1 MTKTYMNGEANTD
14 QLTRLGDVSATRFC
28 CPTSQRRKTVPDRHA
43 ANDTT
48 QDQPRE
54 VDQAF
59 LRDLR
64 KTLESTNINFL
75 LGAGCSMPAFR
86 TLGNLEELR
95 VELEEKK
102 DSLGKNRDVIYRLIK
117 AEIDRRFFIGSI
129 YRNVEYVTDRKEG
142 SEDDIR
148 RTRAA
153 YKEFCTKA
161 IQTVANRESVDKP
174 KQVTF
179 FTSNYDLCMD
189 LALDE
194 AGIQTNSAYL
204 GRFSR
209 IVTQQTFGNRVFS
222 NGIGLGYRTEIP
234 SANLVKIHGC
244 ASWRDDGDRL
254 TIDDSYKILKEIKR
268 LFEAI
273 SRFGEHEPTIT
284 PNASEL
290 SESDATETNTEASVD
305 FETLKRQAEVTFER
319 TKQAEHGEENLVAKL
334 DELDQ
339 AQNKLAVVLPN
350 KGKFASTVLDETY
363 YDQLRR
369 LSNQLE
375 LPNTSL
381 LVMGFSFA
389 DEHIRS
395 LITRA
400 AKANPTLK
408 VIIFC
413 YSKKTSTA
421 IAKNLRYSP
430 EDYPNIELVIGPS
443 CKQAPEPEA
452 NDHQHLD
459 IHAITEILRK
469 ASA

>member
-1 MTKTYMNGEANTD
+1 M
-14 QLTRLGDVSATRFC
+14 
-28 CPTSQRRKTVPDRHA
+28 PDRHTT
-43 ANDTT
+43 NDTT
-48 QDQPRE
+48 HVLYRE
-54 VDQAF
+54 VDQDF
-59 LRDLR
+59 LSDLR

-95 VELEEKK
+95 VELEEKRG
-102 DSLGKNRDVIYRLIK
+102 SLGENGDVIYRLIK
-117 AEIDRRFFIGSI
+117 AEIDRRFFMGSI
-129 YRNVEYVTDRKEG
+129 YRNVEYVKEG
-142 SEDDIR
+142 PEGDIQ

-153 YKEFCTKA
+153 YEEFCTAA

-194 AGIQTNSAYL
+194 ADIPTNSAYL

-209 IVTQQTFGNRVFS
+209 VVRQQTFGNRVFS

-244 ASWRDDGDRL
+244 ASWRNDGKEL
-254 TIDDSYKILKEIKR
+254 TIDDSYQIL
-268 LFEAI
+268 EAI
-273 SRFGEHEPTIT
+273 KALFYAVSRFDEGQPT
-284 PNASEL
+284 PNTSEP
-290 SESDATETNTEASVD
+290 SESRTTNTSTEAPAD
-305 FETLKRQAEVTFER
+305 FETLKRQAEATFER
-319 TKQAEHGEENLVAKL
+319 TKQDDHGKENLVDKL
-334 DELDQ
+334 DKLDSKREQ
-339 AQNKLAVVLPN
+339 LAVVLPN
-350 KGKFASTVLDETY
+350 KGKFASTVLNETY

-408 VIIFC
+408 VIVFC
-413 YSKKTSTA
+413 YSKDTTRT
-421 IAKNLRYSP
+421 IADYLRYSP
-430 EDYPNIELVIGPS
+430 KDYPNIELVVGPRFES
-443 CKQAPEPEA
+443 ALGAEA
-452 NDHQHLD
+452 KGHQHLD
-459 IHAITEILRK
+459 IRAIAEILRK

>member
-1 MTKTYMNGEANTD
+1 MPEHHTTD
-14 QLTRLGDVSATRFC
+14 
-28 CPTSQRRKTVPDRHA
+28 
-43 ANDTT
+43 DTT
-48 QDQPRE
+48 HDQPRE

-59 LRDLR
+59 LSDLR

-86 TLGNLEELR
+86 TLGNLEDLR
-95 VELEEKK
+95 DELEDKRA
-102 DSLGKNRDVIYRLIK
+102 SLGESGDVIYRLIK
-117 AEIDRRFFIGSI
+117 AEIDRRFFMGSI
-129 YRNVEYVTDRKEG
+129 YRNVEYVNDGKKD
-142 SEDDIR
+142 SEDDIQ

-153 YKEFCTKA
+153 YEGFCTEA

-194 AGIQTNSAYL
+194 AGIPTNSAYL
-204 GRFSR
+204 GRFAR
-209 IVTQQTFGNRVFS
+209 RVTLQTFGNRVFS

-244 ASWRDDGDRL
+244 ASWCNDGDKL
-254 TIDDSYKILKEIKR
+254 TIDDSYQILEEIKT
-268 LFEAI
+268 LFNAI

-305 FETLKRQAEVTFER
+305 FETLKRQAEATFER
-319 TKQAEHGEENLVAKL
+319 TQHGEVDLVAMLKDL
-334 DELDQ
+334 DE
-339 AQNKLAVVLPN
+339 ARKKLAVVLPN
-350 KGKFASTVLDETY
+350 KGKFASTVLNETY

-395 LITRA
+395 LIARA

-413 YSKKTSTA
+413 YDEDETTP
-421 IAKNLRYSP
+421 IAKNLGYSP
-430 EDYPNIELVIGPS
+430 KNYPNIELVVGPRFES
-443 CKQAPEPEA
+443 ALGAEA
-452 NDHQHLD
+452 KGHQKLD
-459 IHAITEILRK
+459 IRAIAEILRK

>member
-1 MTKTYMNGEANTD
+1 MPEHHADNDNT
-14 QLTRLGDVSATRFC
+14 QAPC
-28 CPTSQRRKTVPDRHA
+28 
-43 ANDTT
+43 
-48 QDQPRE
+48 RE
-54 VDQAF
+54 VDKDF
-59 LRDLR
+59 LSDLR

-95 VELEEKK
+95 VELEEKRG
-102 DSLGKNRDVIYRLIK
+102 SLGENGDVIYRLIK
-117 AEIDRRFFIGSI
+117 AEIDRRFFMGSI
-129 YRNVEYVTDRKEG
+129 YRNVEYVKEG
-142 SEDDIR
+142 PEGDIQ

-153 YKEFCTKA
+153 YEEFCTAA

-194 AGIQTNSAYL
+194 ADIPTNSAYL

-209 IVTQQTFGNRVFS
+209 VVRQQTFGNRIYS

-244 ASWRDDGDRL
+244 ASWRNDRDRL
-254 TIDDSYKILKEIKR
+254 TIDDSYKILEEIKT
-268 LFEAI
+268 LFDEI
-273 SRFGEHEPTIT
+273 SRFGEHQPTIT
-284 PNASEL
+284 PNASEP
-290 SESDATETNTEASVD
+290 SEANATDTSPETRAD
-305 FETLKRQAEVTFER
+305 FETLKRQAETEFER
-319 TKQAEHGEENLVAKL
+319 TKQGKDGEENLVNKL
-334 DELDQ
+334 DELDSARNQ
-339 AQNKLAVVLPN
+339 LAVVLPN
-350 KGKFASTVLDETY
+350 KGKFASTVLNETY

-413 YSKKTSTA
+413 YSKDTTTT
-421 IAKNLRYSP
+421 IANYLGYSP
-430 EDYPNIELVIGPS
+430 KDYPNIELVVGPRFE
-443 CKQAPEPEA
+443 QALGTEA
-452 NDHQHLD
+452 KDYQHLD
-459 IHAITEILRK
+459 ICAIADILRK

>member
-1 MTKTYMNGEANTD
+1 MPEY
-14 QLTRLGDVSATRFC
+14 
-28 CPTSQRRKTVPDRHA
+28 HA
-43 ANDTT
+43 ADDTT
-48 QDQPRE
+48 HVRYRE
-54 VDQAF
+54 VNQDF
-59 LRDLR
+59 LSDLR

-95 VELEEKK
+95 VELEEKRG
-102 DSLGKNRDVIYRLIK
+102 SLGENGDVIYRLIK
-117 AEIDRRFFIGSI
+117 AEIDRRFFMGSI
-129 YRNVEYVTDRKEG
+129 YRNVEYVDDQRRG
-142 SEDDIR
+142 SEEDIQ
-148 RTRAA
+148 RTQAA
-153 YKEFCTKA
+153 YKKFCTEA
-161 IQTVANRESVDKP
+161 IQTVANRDSVDKP

-194 AGIQTNSAYL
+194 AEIPTNSAYL

-244 ASWRDDGDRL
+244 ASWRDDGDQL
-254 TIDDSYKILKEIKR
+254 TIDDSYQILEEIKA
-268 LFEAI
+268 LFDEV
-273 SRFGEHEPTIT
+273 SRFGEYQPESRPSTSEP
-284 PNASEL
+284 
-290 SESDATETNTEASVD
+290 SESCATHTSAETSAD
-305 FETLKRQAEVTFER
+305 FETLKAQAEATFER
-319 TKQAEHGEENLVAKL
+319 AKQDKHGEEDLVARLNKL
-334 DELDQ
+334 DVIRD
-339 AQNKLAVVLPN
+339 KLAVVFPN
-350 KGKFASTVLDETY
+350 KGKFASTVLNETY

-413 YSKKTSTA
+413 YSKETSTA
-421 IAKNLRYSP
+421 IAKNLGYSP
-430 EDYPNIELVIGPS
+430 KDYPNIELVVGPRFKS
-443 CKQAPEPEA
+443 ALGAEA
-452 NDHQHLD
+452 KGHQHLD
-459 IHAITEILRK
+459 IRAIAEILRK

>member
-1 MTKTYMNGEANTD
+1 MPEHHTT
-14 QLTRLGDVSATRFC
+14 
-28 CPTSQRRKTVPDRHA
+28 
-43 ANDTT
+43 NDTT
-48 QDQPRE
+48 HVLYRE
-54 VDQAF
+54 VDQDF
-59 LRDLR
+59 LSDLR

-75 LGAGCSMPAFR
+75 LGAGCSMPAFQ

-102 DSLGKNRDVIYRLIK
+102 DGLGENSDVIYRLIK
-117 AEIDRRFFIGSI
+117 AEIDRRFFMGSI
-129 YRNVEYVTDRKEG
+129 YRNVEYVNDRIEG
-142 SEDDIR
+142 PEEDVQQ
-148 RTRAA
+148 TRAA
-153 YKEFCTKA
+153 YEGFCTEA

-189 LALDE
+189 LALDK
-194 AGIQTNSAYL
+194 AGIPTNSAYL
-204 GRFSR
+204 GRFAR
-209 IVTQQTFGNRVFS
+209 RVTLQTFGNRVFS

-244 ASWRDDGDRL
+244 ASWRNDGNEL
-254 TIDDSYKILKEIKR
+254 KIDDSYQILEEIKE
-268 LFEAI
+268 LHYAI
-273 SRFGEHEPTIT
+273 SQFGEELPTNT
-284 PNASEL
+284 PNSLEP
-290 SESDATETNTEASVD
+290 SESHTIDTSTEASAD
-305 FETLKRQAEVTFER
+305 FETLKRQAEAIFER
-319 TKQAEHGEENLVAKL
+319 TQHGKVDLVAMLKDL
-334 DELDQ
+334 DE
-339 AQNKLAVVLPN
+339 AREKLAVVLPN
-350 KGKFASTVLDETY
+350 KGKFASTVLNETY

-408 VIIFC
+408 VIVFC
-413 YSKKTSTA
+413 YSKDTTRT
-421 IAKNLRYSP
+421 IADYLRYSP
-430 EDYPNIELVIGPS
+430 KDYPNIELVVGPRFG
-443 CKQAPEPEA
+443 QALGVEA
-452 NDHQHLD
+452 NDHQRLD
-459 IHAITEILRK
+459 IRAITDILRK

>member
-1 MTKTYMNGEANTD
+1 MPEHHTT
-14 QLTRLGDVSATRFC
+14 
-28 CPTSQRRKTVPDRHA
+28 
-43 ANDTT
+43 NDTT
-48 QDQPRE
+48 HVLYRE
-54 VDQAF
+54 VDQDF
-59 LRDLR
+59 LSDLR

-75 LGAGCSMPAFR
+75 LGAGCSMPAFQ

-102 DSLGKNRDVIYRLIK
+102 DGLGENSDVIYRLIK
-117 AEIDRRFFIGSI
+117 AEIDRRFFMGSI
-129 YRNVEYVTDRKEG
+129 YRNVKYVTDRK
-142 SEDDIR
+142 DDIEEDIR
-148 RTRAA
+148 QTRDA
-153 YKEFCTKA
+153 YKDFCTEA

-189 LALDE
+189 RALDE

-209 IVTQQTFGNRVFS
+209 IVRQQTFGNRVFS

-244 ASWRDDGDRL
+244 ASWRNDGDQL
-254 TIDDSYKILKEIKR
+254 TIDDSYQILEKIKT
-268 LFEAI
+268 LFDAI
-273 SRFGEHEPTIT
+273 RRFGEREPTIT
-284 PNASEL
+284 PNASEA
-290 SESDATETNTEASVD
+290 SEANTTDTSPETRAD
-305 FETLKRQAEVTFER
+305 FETLKRQAEATFER
-319 TKQAEHGEENLVAKL
+319 AKQDEHGEENLVDKL
-334 DELDQ
+334 NRKLEDLKEALEQ
-339 AQNKLAVVLPN
+339 LAVVLPN

-413 YSKKTSTA
+413 YSKDTTTT
-421 IAKNLRYSP
+421 IAGYLGYSP
-430 EDYPNIELVIGPS
+430 KDYPNIELVVGPRFE
-443 CKQAPEPEA
+443 AALGAEA
-452 NDHQHLD
+452 NGHQHLD
-459 IHAITEILRK
+459 IRAIAEILRK

>member
-1 MTKTYMNGEANTD
+1 MPEHHADNDNT
-14 QLTRLGDVSATRFC
+14 QAQC
-28 CPTSQRRKTVPDRHA
+28 
-43 ANDTT
+43 
-48 QDQPRE
+48 RE
-54 VDQAF
+54 VDKDF
-59 LRDLR
+59 LSDLR

-75 LGAGCSMPAFR
+75 LGAGCSMPAFK
-86 TLGNLEELR
+86 TLGNLEDLR

-102 DSLGKNRDVIYRLIK
+102 ASLGENGDVIYRLIK
-117 AEIDRRFFIGSI
+117 AEIDRRFFMGSI
-129 YRNVEYVTDRKEG
+129 YRNVEYVTDREERPEG
-142 SEDDIR
+142 DIR

-153 YKEFCTKA
+153 YEDFCTEA

-189 LALDE
+189 LALDD
-194 AGIQTNSAYL
+194 AGIPTNSAYL

-209 IVTQQTFGNRVFS
+209 RVTLQTFGNRVFS

-244 ASWRDDGDRL
+244 ASWRDDRDRL
-254 TIDDSYKILKEIKR
+254 TIDDSYEILEEIKT
-268 LFEAI
+268 LFDEV
-273 SRFGEHEPTIT
+273 SQFGIHQPETRPNTSEP
-284 PNASEL
+284 
-290 SESDATETNTEASVD
+290 SESRATETSTKASAD
-305 FETLKRQAEVTFER
+305 FETLRCQAEATLER
-319 TKQAEHGEENLVAKL
+319 TQQGEEDLVAKL
-334 DELDQ
+334 NDLDD
-339 AQNKLAVVLPN
+339 AYKKLAVVLPN

-413 YSKKTSTA
+413 YSKNTSTA
-421 IAKNLRYSP
+421 IAKNLGYSHK
-430 EDYPNIELVIGPS
+430 EYPNIELVIGPRFES
-443 CKQAPEPEA
+443 ALGAEA
-452 NDHQHLD
+452 KGHQHLD
-459 IHAITEILRK
+459 IRAIAEILRK

>member
-1 MTKTYMNGEANTD
+1 MPEHY
-14 QLTRLGDVSATRFC
+14 
-28 CPTSQRRKTVPDRHA
+28 A
-43 ANDTT
+43 ADDTT
-48 QDQPRE
+48 HVRYRE
-54 VDQAF
+54 VNQDF
-59 LRDLR
+59 LSDLR

-95 VELEEKK
+95 VELEEKRG
-102 DSLGKNRDVIYRLIK
+102 SLGENGDVIYRLIK
-117 AEIDRRFFIGSI
+117 AEIDRRFFMGSI
-129 YRNVEYVTDRKEG
+129 YRNVEYVKEG
-142 SEDDIR
+142 PEGDIQ

-153 YKEFCTKA
+153 YEEFCTAA

-189 LALDE
+189 LALDG
-194 AGIQTNSAYL
+194 ADIPTNSAYL

-209 IVTQQTFGNRVFS
+209 VVRQQTFGNRVFS

-244 ASWRDDGDRL
+244 ASWRDDGHQL
-254 TIDDSYKILKEIKR
+254 TIDDSYQILEQIKA
-268 LFEAI
+268 LFGKI
-273 SRFGEHEPTIT
+273 SRFGEHQPTIT
-284 PNASEL
+284 TSASR
-290 SESDATETNTEASVD
+290 ATETGTETPAD
-305 FETLKRQAEVTFER
+305 FETLKVQAEATFER
-319 TKQAEHGEENLVAKL
+319 AKQGKHGEENLVTKLAELVAKL
-334 DELDQ
+334 NDLDE

-421 IAKNLRYSP
+421 IAKNLVYTP
-430 EDYPNIELVIGPS
+430 EDYPNIELVVGPRFE
-443 CKQAPEPEA
+443 QALGPEA

-459 IHAITEILRK
+459 IRAISDILRK

>member
-1 MTKTYMNGEANTD
+1 MPEH
-14 QLTRLGDVSATRFC
+14 
-28 CPTSQRRKTVPDRHA
+28 HA
-43 ANDTT
+43 ANDNT
-48 QDQPRE
+48 QALYRE
-54 VDQAF
+54 VDKDF
-59 LRDLR
+59 LSDLR

-75 LGAGCSMPAFR
+75 LGAGCSMPAFQ
-86 TLGNLEELR
+86 TLGNLEDLR
-95 VELEEKK
+95 VKLEEKK
-102 DSLGKNRDVIYRLIK
+102 ASLGETGDVIYRLIK
-117 AEIDRRFFIGSI
+117 AEIDRRFFMGSI

-142 SEDDIR
+142 PEGDIQ

-153 YKEFCTKA
+153 YKEFCTEA

-194 AGIQTNSAYL
+194 AGIPTNSAYL

-209 IVTQQTFGNRVFS
+209 VVTQQTFGNRVFS

-244 ASWRDDGDRL
+244 ASWRDDGYQL
-254 TIDDSYKILKEIKR
+254 TIDDSYQILVKIKT
-268 LFEAI
+268 LFDEI

-284 PNASEL
+284 PNASEP
-290 SESDATETNTEASVD
+290 SEANATDTSPETRAD
-305 FETLKRQAEVTFER
+305 FEVLKRQAEATFER
-319 TKQAEHGEENLVAKL
+319 TKQGKHGEDDLVNKL
-334 DELDQ
+334 DELDSARNQ
-339 AQNKLAVVLPN
+339 LAVVLPN
-350 KGKFASTVLDETY
+350 KGKFASTVLNETY

-413 YSKKTSTA
+413 YSKDTTRT
-421 IAKNLRYSP
+421 IADYLGYSP
-430 EDYPNIELVIGPS
+430 KDYPNIELVVGPRFG
-443 CKQAPEPEA
+443 QALGTKA
-452 NDHQHLD
+452 KDHQRLD
-459 IHAITEILRK
+459 IRAIADILRK

>member
-1 MTKTYMNGEANTD
+1 MPEH
-14 QLTRLGDVSATRFC
+14 
-28 CPTSQRRKTVPDRHA
+28 HA
-43 ANDTT
+43 ADDTT
-48 QDQPRE
+48 HVRYRE
-54 VDQAF
+54 VNQDF
-59 LRDLR
+59 LSDLR

-95 VELEEKK
+95 VELEEKRG
-102 DSLGKNRDVIYRLIK
+102 SLGENGDVIYRLIK
-117 AEIDRRFFIGSI
+117 AEIDRRFFMGSI
-129 YRNVEYVTDRKEG
+129 YRNVEYVKEG
-142 SEDDIR
+142 PEGDIQ

-153 YKEFCTKA
+153 YEEFCTAA

-194 AGIQTNSAYL
+194 ADIPTNSAYL

-209 IVTQQTFGNRVFS
+209 VVRQQTFGNRVFS

-244 ASWRDDGDRL
+244 ASWRNDGKEL
-254 TIDDSYKILKEIKR
+254 TIDDSYQIL
-268 LFEAI
+268 EAI
-273 SRFGEHEPTIT
+273 KALFYAVSRFDEGQPT
-284 PNASEL
+284 PNTSEP
-290 SESDATETNTEASVD
+290 SESRTTNTSTEAPAD
-305 FETLKRQAEVTFER
+305 FETLKRQAEATLER
-319 TKQAEHGEENLVAKL
+319 TKQDDHGKENLVDKL
-334 DELDQ
+334 DKLDSKREQ
-339 AQNKLAVVLPN
+339 LAVVLPN
-350 KGKFASTVLDETY
+350 KGKFASTVLNETY

-400 AKANPTLK
+400 ANANPTLK
-408 VIIFC
+408 VIVFC
-413 YSKKTSTA
+413 YSKDTTRT
-421 IAKNLRYSP
+421 IADYLRYSP
-430 EDYPNIELVIGPS
+430 KDYPNIELVVGPRFES
-443 CKQAPEPEA
+443 ALGAEA
-452 NDHQHLD
+452 KGHQHLD
-459 IHAITEILRK
+459 IRAIAEILRK

>member
-1 MTKTYMNGEANTD
+1 MT
-14 QLTRLGDVSATRFC
+14 
-28 CPTSQRRKTVPDRHA
+28 PP
-43 ANDTT
+43 
-48 QDQPRE
+48 
-54 VDQAF
+54 
-59 LRDLR
+59 
-64 KTLESTNINFL
+64 
-75 LGAGCSMPAFR
+75 
-86 TLGNLEELR
+86 
-95 VELEEKK
+95 
-102 DSLGKNRDVIYRLIK
+102 
-117 AEIDRRFFIGSI
+117 FIGSI
-129 YRNVEYVTDRKEG
+129 YRNVDYVTERKDG
-142 SEDDIR
+142 SEEDIQQ
-148 RTRAA
+148 TRAA
-153 YKEFCTKA
+153 YKEFCTEA

-194 AGIQTNSAYL
+194 AGIPTNSAYL

-209 IVTQQTFGNRVFS
+209 VVTQQTFGNRVFS

-244 ASWRDDGDRL
+244 ASWRDDGNQL
-254 TIDDSYKILKEIKR
+254 TIDDSYQTLEEIKL
-268 LFEAI
+268 LFDALSQI
-273 SRFGEHEPTIT
+273 SEEETKTT
-284 PNASEL
+284 PPIPGTDEW
-290 SESDATETNTEASVD
+290 
-305 FETLKRQAEVTFER
+305 F
-319 TKQAEHGEENLVAKL
+319 TKQFVWSGSEEFKSLRQQACNKFESTMRTQEEKRELVTLL
-334 DELDQ
+334 DELEEHQ
-339 AQNKLAVVLPN
+339 KQLAIVLPN
-350 KGKFASTVLDETY
+350 KGKFASTVLNETY

-413 YSKKTSTA
+413 YSKDTTRT
-421 IAKNLRYSP
+421 IADYLRYSP
-430 EDYPNIELVIGPS
+430 KDYPNIELVVGPRFG
-443 CKQAPEPEA
+443 QALGTEA
-452 NDHQHLD
+452 QDHQHLD
-459 IHAITEILRK
+459 IRAIADILRK

>member
-1 MTKTYMNGEANTD
+1 MPEH
-14 QLTRLGDVSATRFC
+14 
-28 CPTSQRRKTVPDRHA
+28 HA
-43 ANDTT
+43 ADDTT
-48 QDQPRE
+48 HVRYRE
-54 VDQAF
+54 VNQDF
-59 LRDLR
+59 LSDLR

-95 VELEEKK
+95 VELEEKRG
-102 DSLGKNRDVIYRLIK
+102 SLGENGDVIYRLIK
-117 AEIDRRFFIGSI
+117 AEIDRRFFMGSI
-129 YRNVEYVTDRKEG
+129 YRNVEYVKEG
-142 SEDDIR
+142 PEGDIQ

-153 YKEFCTKA
+153 YEEFCTAA

-194 AGIQTNSAYL
+194 ADIPTNSAYL

-209 IVTQQTFGNRVFS
+209 VVRQQTFGNRVFS

-244 ASWRDDGDRL
+244 ASWRNDGKEL
-254 TIDDSYKILKEIKR
+254 TIDDSYQIL
-268 LFEAI
+268 EAI
-273 SRFGEHEPTIT
+273 KALFYAVSRFDEGQPT
-284 PNASEL
+284 PNTSEP
-290 SESDATETNTEASVD
+290 SESRTTNTSTEAPAD
-305 FETLKRQAEVTFER
+305 FETLKRQAEATLER
-319 TKQAEHGEENLVAKL
+319 TKQDDHGKETLVDKL
-334 DELDQ
+334 DKLDSKREQ
-339 AQNKLAVVLPN
+339 LAVVLPN
-350 KGKFASTVLDETY
+350 KGKFASTVLNETY

-408 VIIFC
+408 VIVFC
-413 YSKKTSTA
+413 YSKDTTRT
-421 IAKNLRYSP
+421 IADYLRYSP
-430 EDYPNIELVIGPS
+430 KDYPNIELVVGPRFES
-443 CKQAPEPEA
+443 ALGAEA
-452 NDHQHLD
+452 KGHQHLD
-459 IHAITEILRK
+459 IRAIAEILRK

>member
-1 MTKTYMNGEANTD
+1 M
-14 QLTRLGDVSATRFC
+14 
-28 CPTSQRRKTVPDRHA
+28 TSQRQDSAVQLANEGRTVPEHHA
-43 ANDTT
+43 ANDNT
-48 QDQPRE
+48 QALYRE
-54 VDQAF
+54 VDKDF
-59 LRDLR
+59 LSDLR

-75 LGAGCSMPAFR
+75 LGAGCSMPAFQ
-86 TLGNLEELR
+86 TLGNLEDLR
-95 VELEEKK
+95 VKLEEKK
-102 DSLGKNRDVIYRLIK
+102 ASLGETGDVIYRLIK
-117 AEIDRRFFIGSI
+117 AEIDRRFFMGSI

-142 SEDDIR
+142 PEGDIQ

-153 YKEFCTKA
+153 YKEFCTEA

-194 AGIQTNSAYL
+194 AGIPTNSAYL

-209 IVTQQTFGNRVFS
+209 VVTQQTFGNRVFS

-244 ASWRDDGDRL
+244 ASWRDDGYQL
-254 TIDDSYKILKEIKR
+254 TIDDSYQILVKIKT
-268 LFEAI
+268 LFDEI

-284 PNASEL
+284 PNASEP
-290 SESDATETNTEASVD
+290 SEANATDTSPETRAD
-305 FETLKRQAEVTFER
+305 FEVLKRQAEATFER
-319 TKQAEHGEENLVAKL
+319 TKQGKHGEDDLVNKL
-334 DELDQ
+334 DELDSARNQ
-339 AQNKLAVVLPN
+339 LAVVLPN
-350 KGKFASTVLDETY
+350 KGKFASTVLNETY

-395 LITRA
+395 LVTRA

-413 YSKKTSTA
+413 YSKDTSRT
-421 IAKNLRYSP
+421 IADYLGYSP
-430 EDYPNIELVIGPS
+430 KDYPNIELVVGPRFG
-443 CKQAPEPEA
+443 QALGTKA
-452 NDHQHLD
+452 KDHQRLD
-459 IHAITEILRK
+459 IRAIADILRK

>member
-1 MTKTYMNGEANTD
+1 MPEH
-14 QLTRLGDVSATRFC
+14 
-28 CPTSQRRKTVPDRHA
+28 HA
-43 ANDTT
+43 ADDTT
-48 QDQPRE
+48 HVRYRE
-54 VDQAF
+54 VNQDF
-59 LRDLR
+59 LSDLR

-95 VELEEKK
+95 VELEEKRG
-102 DSLGKNRDVIYRLIK
+102 SLGENGDVIYRLIK
-117 AEIDRRFFIGSI
+117 AEIDRRFFMGSI
-129 YRNVEYVTDRKEG
+129 YRNVEYVKEG
-142 SEDDIR
+142 PEGDIQ

-153 YKEFCTKA
+153 YEEFCTAA

-194 AGIQTNSAYL
+194 ADIPTNSAYL
-204 GRFSR
+204 GRFAR
-209 IVTQQTFGNRVFS
+209 RVTLQTFGNRVFS

-244 ASWRDDGDRL
+244 ASWRNDGNEL
-254 TIDDSYKILKEIKR
+254 TIDDSYQILEEIKK
-268 LFEAI
+268 LHYAI
-273 SRFGEHEPTIT
+273 SQFGEELPTNT
-284 PNASEL
+284 PNSLEP
-290 SESDATETNTEASVD
+290 SESHTIDTRTEASAD
-305 FETLKRQAEVTFER
+305 FETLKRQAEAIFER
-319 TKQAEHGEENLVAKL
+319 TQHGKVDLVAMLKDL
-334 DELDQ
+334 DE
-339 AQNKLAVVLPN
+339 AREKLAVVLPN
-350 KGKFASTVLDETY
+350 KGKFASTVLNETY

-400 AKANPTLK
+400 ANANPTLK
-408 VIIFC
+408 VIVFC
-413 YSKKTSTA
+413 YSKDTTRT
-421 IAKNLRYSP
+421 IADYLRYSP
-430 EDYPNIELVIGPS
+430 KDYPNIELVVGPRFES
-443 CKQAPEPEA
+443 ALGAEA
-452 NDHQHLD
+452 KGHQHLD
-459 IHAITEILRK
+459 IRAIAEILRK

>member
-1 MTKTYMNGEANTD
+1 MPEHHTT
-14 QLTRLGDVSATRFC
+14 
-28 CPTSQRRKTVPDRHA
+28 
-43 ANDTT
+43 NDTT
-48 QDQPRE
+48 HVLYRE
-54 VDQAF
+54 VDQDF
-59 LRDLR
+59 LSDLR

-102 DSLGKNRDVIYRLIK
+102 DSLGENSDFIYRLIK

-129 YRNVEYVTDRKEG
+129 YRNVEYVNDGKKD
-142 SEDDIR
+142 SEDDIQQ
-148 RTRAA
+148 TRAA
-153 YKEFCTKA
+153 YEDFCTEA

-189 LALDE
+189 LALDA
-194 AGIQTNSAYL
+194 AGIPTNSAYL
-204 GRFSR
+204 GRFAR
-209 IVTQQTFGNRVFS
+209 RVTLQTFGNRVFS

-244 ASWRDDGDRL
+244 ASWRYDGKEL
-254 TIDDSYKILKEIKR
+254 TIDDSYQILEEIKE
-268 LFEAI
+268 LYDAI
-273 SRFGEHEPTIT
+273 SRFGEHQPTDS
-284 PNASEL
+284 PNGSASIKANAT
-290 SESDATETNTEASVD
+290 DASTDMPAN
-305 FETLKRQAEVTFER
+305 FETLRSQAEAIFER
-319 TKQAEHGEENLVAKL
+319 TKKPGNSEENLVGKL
-334 DELDQ
+334 NDLKEARKQ
-339 AQNKLAVVLPN
+339 LAVVFPN
-350 KGKFASTVLDETY
+350 KGKFASTVLNETY

-381 LVMGFSFA
+381 LVVGFSFA

-395 LITRA
+395 LVKRA

-413 YSKKTSTA
+413 YSKDTTRT
-421 IAKNLRYSP
+421 IAQCLGYSP
-430 EDYPNIELVIGPS
+430 KDYPNIELVIGPRFG
-443 CKQAPEPEA
+443 QALGTEA
-452 NDHQHLD
+452 NDHQRLD
-459 IHAITEILRK
+459 IRAIADILRK